1 MEWFCQMFDCYI
13 FIAHT
18 HPQIS
23 KIIKILISQMMIFN
37 LTSTGTGRFFI
48 ICTNSSWYKIGR
60 YFCGLHFCNTISLL
74 TFLQQNQSSW
84 QRRKLK
90 GIKTCAIH
98 TLDIE
103 LVKYIIF
110 GDLGQEMTVNFVLLC
125 PKVSWEGFG
134 TTHVLGIKEII
145 VRLDS

>member
-1 MEWFCQMFDCYI
+1 MRFATQ
-13 FIAHT
+13 
-18 HPQIS
+18 
-23 KIIKILISQMMIFN
+23 SQF
-37 LTSTGTGRFFI
+37 
-48 ICTNSSWYKIGR
+48 
-60 YFCGLHFCNTISLL
+60 L
-74 TFLQQNQSSW
+74 TFLQQNQSLW
-84 QRRKLK
+84 QRPKLK

-103 LVKYIIF
+103 LVRYMIF

-134 TTHVLGIKEII
+134 TTHVLGIKEIL